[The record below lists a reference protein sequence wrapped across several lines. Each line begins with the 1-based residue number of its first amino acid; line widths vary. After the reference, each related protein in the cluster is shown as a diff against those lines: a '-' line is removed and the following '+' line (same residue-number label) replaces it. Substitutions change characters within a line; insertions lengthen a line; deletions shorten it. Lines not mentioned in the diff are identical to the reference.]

1 MPKPPANR
9 PHGSG
14 DRNVNAVAK
23 QDRPGQKDRDRKVRE
38 GEKATDKAAK
48 RDTGIR

>member
-1 MPKPPANR
+1 MPKPPADK

-14 DRNVNAVAK
+14 DRNVNAVAR
-23 QDRPGQKDRDRKVRE
+23 QDRKGQQDRDRKIRE

-48 RDTGIR
+48 RDIGVR

>member
-1 MPKPPANR
+1 MPKPSAKR

-14 DRNVNAVAK
+14 DRNVNAVAR
-23 QDRPGQKDRDRKVRE
+23 QDRKGQQDRDRKIRE

-48 RDTGIR
+48 RDMGVR

>member
-1 MPKPPANR
+1 MPKPPAKR

-14 DRNVNAVAK
+14 DRNDNAEAR
-23 QDRPGQKDRDRKVRE
+23 QDRKGQQDRDRKIRE

-48 RDTGIR
+48 RDMGVR

>member
-14 DRNVNAVAK
+14 DRNVNAVARQERK
-23 QDRPGQKDRDRKVRE
+23 GQKDRDRKIRE
-38 GEKATDKAAK
+38 GAKAADKAAN
-48 RDTGIR
+48 RDMGVR